1 MKKVLIGLLLIIP
14 MAIVAAV
21 VLVTNVVLI
30 TPDITVASVAIVDP
44 DFYQDVDNVS
54 LYFDRPGMQ
63 YQLAALVL
71 PKKATNKKVH
81 WSIENSVSYDPE
93 YEGDIATVDDNGNV
107 TINWTG
113 TFDVVAKT
121 DDGGK
126 TDRCRF
132 EIKSDVARSA
142 YIVYKDAKQLDGM
155 PGIDITTDEIIRLE
169 ACAHPIDVD
178 LEYVTWESSDKN
190 VLSVDANGVV
200 VPQGAGT
207 ATVTMK
213 LKSKDF
219 VSGSEKRV
227 APEIVRT
234 VQITVRGGVFPTAL
248 KYVHTDSV
256 SLSSIGA
263 EGSTL
268 VKSQNATLESGTI
281 VFSGKTGYAVL
292 EKGGKTMTL
301 RKVESETSIVFE
313 NADVIEN
320 NTVIVGKVPYKL
332 NAIFAASGEK
342 ASGARYYSSN
352 PDVATIDEKT
362 GLITAISS
370 GEVTFAA
377 EFGGERIS
385 IDLHVRKPVIYF
397 MLEKDAPQG
406 IADECVYGSMYF
418 EYSGEEMTGRLVPF
432 RQIKVVAPEDLT
444 GSENLNRF
452 KWSVVSDGDIATID
466 ENGVITFSE
475 FEKGVRKNV
484 KVIAEAKDS
493 PYAGD
498 SIRREYN
505 FTVMYGVNVKTADEL
520 TKAVNEEIDGKD
532 GKKYKYEV
540 FMRNDITIRS
550 IRYTEQDTSK
560 LNVSS
565 SDKGDETRTWFNA
578 PLTLTTSLYGNGY
591 TIDWK
596 HKDFDKATDKANIMG
611 SNIFMLKGQEDKNE
625 PRVLLRNVKVKS
637 SELPKENS
645 FASNDFVGIGVQTM
659 GNVHVQY
666 CVIENAMY
674 CMRIGGYD
682 NQEKAVEKGDFAET
696 LIEGTIMSNSSK
708 FTCFSWC
715 TFKNQRVVMKNCV
728 YGQAASPSVG
738 FSSGDDNEE
747 HTCNLD
753 IQGILR
759 IYNWK
764 QDIDLDLVG
773 RITSNEAIDN
783 LLKEVI
789 QKGLS
794 GKRYEHLFVKDSGVR
809 YMHCGMLFS
818 GLNHENRVTVTGAL
832 EENGFDHEEIQ
843 ISELVEEVNKVLA
856 STLKGKLN
864 PVTFYGYTDES
875 KTPVK
880 HNSNLVHSQ
889 GLYKL
894 LRGE

>member
-30 TPDITVASVAIVDP
+30 TPDITVASIAIVDP
-44 DFYQDVDNVS
+44 DFYQDVDSVS

-178 LEYVTWESSDKN
+178 LKYVTWESSDKN

-248 KYVHTDSV
+248 KYVYTDSV

-268 VKSQNATLESGTI
+268 VKSQNATLESGAI

-320 NTVIVGKVPYKL
+320 STVIVGKVPYKL

-342 ASGARYYSSN
+342 ASGARYNSLN

-370 GEVTFAA
+370 GEVTFTAKY
-377 EFGGERIS
+377 GEEIIS
-385 IDLHVRKPVIYF
+385 INLRVRKPVIYF

-406 IADECVYGSMYF
+406 IADECVYGNMYF

-444 GSENLNRF
+444 GSENLSRF
-452 KWSVVSDGDIATID
+452 KWKVVSDGDIATID

-484 KVIAEAKDS
+484 KVIAEAMDS

-520 TKAVNEEIDGKD
+520 TKAVNEEIDGK
-532 GKKYKYEV
+532 KYEV
-540 FMRNDITIRS
+540 FLRNDITIRS

-565 SDKGDETRTWFNA
+565 SEKGEETRTWFNA

-611 SNIFMLKGQEDKNE
+611 SNIFMLKGQEDKNA

-818 GLNHENRVTVTGAL
+818 GLTYENRITVTGAL

-889 GLYKL
+889 ELYKL

>member
-30 TPDITVASVAIVDP
+30 TPDITVASIAIVDP

-113 TFDVVAKT
+113 TFDIVAKT

-142 YIVYKDAKQLDGM
+142 YIVYKDVKLGET

-248 KYVHTDSV
+248 KYVHTDRV
-256 SLSSIGA
+256 SLSSIDA
-263 EGSTL
+263 VGSTL
-268 VKSQNATLESGTI
+268 VKSQNATLESDVI

-320 NTVIVGKVPYKL
+320 STVIVGKVPYKL

-342 ASGARYYSSN
+342 ASGARYCSLN

-370 GEVTFAA
+370 GEVTFTA
-377 EFGGERIS
+377 EFGEESIS

-406 IADECVYGSMYF
+406 IADECVYGNMYF

-444 GSENLNRF
+444 GSENLSRF
-452 KWSVVSDGDIATID
+452 KWSVVSDDNIATKID

-484 KVIAEAKDS
+484 KVTAEAKDS

-498 SIRREYN
+498 SIKREYN
-505 FTVMYGVNVKTADEL
+505 FTVMYGVNVETADEL
-520 TKAVNEEIDGKD
+520 TKVVNEGID
-532 GKKYKYEV
+532 GKKYEV
-540 FMRNDITIRS
+540 FLRNDITIRS
-550 IRYTEQDTSK
+550 IRYTEADTSGI
-560 LNVSS
+560 SGE
-565 SDKGDETRTWFNA
+565 KGEETRTWDDA
-578 PLTLTTSLYGNGY
+578 PLRLTTSLYGNGH

-596 HKDFDKATDKANIMG
+596 HRDYDDPTAKPNIMG
-611 SNIFMLKGQEDKNE
+611 SNILVMDGPQGKDA
-625 PRVLLRNVKVKS
+625 PRVLLRNVKIKS
-637 SELPKENS
+637 SELPKSNT
-645 FASNDFVGIGVQTM
+645 FASKDFVGTGVLTK

-666 CVIENAMY
+666 CVIENAMF
-674 CMRIGGYD
+674 CMKVGSYNNEEEAI
-682 NQEKAVEKGDFAET
+682 KKGDFAET

-715 TFKNQRVVMKNCV
+715 AYKNQRVVMKNCV

-764 QDIDLDLVG
+764 QDVDLDLVG
-773 RITSNEAIDN
+773 GITNNDAIDN
-783 LLKEVI
+783 ILKEVI
-789 QKGLS
+789 QKGLQ

-832 EENGFDHEEIQ
+832 EENGFDHAEIKLN
-843 ISELVEEVNKVLA
+843 ELVAEISPGAAIIVGN
-856 STLKGKLN
+856 LK
-864 PVTFYGYTDES
+864 PVTVYGYTDES

-889 GLYKL
+889 ELYKL

>member
-113 TFDVVAKT
+113 TFDIVAKT

-142 YIVYKDAKQLDGM
+142 YIVYKDVKLGET

-268 VKSQNATLESGTI
+268 VKSQNATLESGAI

-301 RKVESETSIVFE
+301 RKVESENSIVFE

-320 NTVIVGKVPYKL
+320 STVIVGKVPYKL

-342 ASGARYYSSN
+342 ASGARYDSKN

-370 GEVTFAA
+370 GEVTFTA
-377 EFGGERIS
+377 EFGEERIS
-385 IDLHVRKPVIYF
+385 IDLRVRKPVIYF

-406 IADECVYGSMYF
+406 IADECVYGNMYF
-418 EYSGEEMTGRLVPF
+418 EEMTGRLVPF

-444 GSENLNRF
+444 GSENLSRF

-466 ENGVITFSE
+466 ENGVITITLSE
-475 FEKGVRKNV
+475 SEKGVRKNV
-484 KVIAEAKDS
+484 KVTAEAKDS

-498 SIRREYN
+498 SIKREYN
-505 FTVMYGVNVKTADEL
+505 FTVMYGVNVETADEL
-520 TKAVNEEIDGKD
+520 TKAVNEEIDGK
-532 GKKYKYEV
+532 KYEV
-540 FMRNDITIRS
+540 FLRNDITIRS
-550 IRYTEQDTSK
+550 IRYTEADTRNISGE
-560 LNVSS
+560 
-565 SDKGDETRTWFNA
+565 KGEEIRTWCNA
-578 PLTLTTSLYGNGY
+578 PLKLTTSLYGNGH

-596 HKDFDKATDKANIMG
+596 HRDYVDPTAKPNIMG
-611 SNIFMLKGQEDKNE
+611 SNILVMDGPQDKDA
-625 PRVLLRNVKVKS
+625 PRVLLRNVKIKS
-637 SELPKENS
+637 SELPKNNT
-645 FASNDFVGIGVQTM
+645 FANKDFVGIGVETK
-659 GNVHVQY
+659 GNVYVQY

-674 CMRIGGYD
+674 CMRVGGYD
-682 NQEKAVEKGDFAET
+682 NEEEAIKKGDFAET

-738 FSSGDDNEE
+738 FSSGDNNEE

-764 QDIDLDLVG
+764 QDVDLDLVG
-773 RITSNEAIDN
+773 GITNNDAIDN
-783 LLKEVI
+783 ILKEVI
-789 QKGLS
+789 QKGLQ

-832 EENGFDHEEIQ
+832 EENGFDHAEIKLN
-843 ISELVEEVNKVLA
+843 ELVAEISPGAAIIVGN
-856 STLKGKLN
+856 LK

-889 GLYKL
+889 ELYKL

>member
-30 TPDITVASVAIVDP
+30 TPDITVASIAIVDP
-44 DFYQDVDNVS
+44 DFYQDVDSVS

-113 TFDVVAKT
+113 TFDVFAKT

-132 EIKSDVARSA
+132 EIKSDVAKKA
-142 YIVYKDAKQLDGM
+142 YIVYNGVKLIDEM
-155 PGIDITTDEIIRLE
+155 PNIDITTDEIIRLE

-178 LEYVTWESSDKN
+178 LEYVTWESNDKH

-234 VQITVRGGVFPTAL
+234 VQIKVRGGVFPTAL

-268 VKSQNATLESGTI
+268 VKSQNATLKSGAI
-281 VFSGKTGYAVL
+281 VFSGTGYAVL

-320 NTVIVGKVPYKL
+320 STVIVGKVPYKL

-352 PDVATIDEKT
+352 TDVATIDEKT

-370 GEVTFAA
+370 GEVTFTA
-377 EFGGERIS
+377 EFGEEESIS

-406 IADECVYGSMYF
+406 IADECVYGNMYF

-452 KWSVVSDGDIATID
+452 KWSVVSDGGIATID
-466 ENGVITFSE
+466 ENGMITFTLSE
-475 FEKGVRKNV
+475 DEKGVRKNV
-484 KVIAEAKDS
+484 KVVAEAKDS

-498 SIRREYN
+498 SIKREYN
-505 FTVMYGVNVKTADEL
+505 FTVMYGVNVETADEL
-520 TKAVNEEIDGKD
+520 MKAVNKEIDGK
-532 GKKYKYEV
+532 KYEV

-550 IRYTEQDTSK
+550 IRYTESDTSGI
-560 LNVSS
+560 SG
-565 SDKGDETRTWFNA
+565 DKGTEKHTWGDA
-578 PLTLTTSLYGNGY
+578 PLRLKTSLYGNGH

-596 HKDFDKATDKANIMG
+596 HRDYDDPTAKANIMG
-611 SNIFMLKGQEDKNE
+611 SNILVMDGPQGKDA
-625 PRVLLRNVKVKS
+625 PRVLLRNVKIKS
-637 SELPKENS
+637 SELPKDNT
-645 FASNDFVGIGVQTM
+645 FASKDFVGIGVETK

-666 CVIENAMY
+666 CIIENAMY
-674 CMRIGGYD
+674 CMRVGSYD
-682 NQEKAVEKGDFAET
+682 NEKEAVKKGDFAET

-715 TFKNQRVVMKNCV
+715 TYKNQRVVMKNCV

-738 FSSGDDNEE
+738 FSSGDNEEE

-764 QDIDLDLVG
+764 QGDDLDLVG
-773 RITSNEAIDN
+773 GITNNPGVDDI
-783 LLKEVI
+783 LKKII
-789 QKGLS
+789 QKGLQ
-794 GKRYEHLFVKDSGVR
+794 GKRFEHLFVKDSGVR

-818 GLNHENRVTVTGAL
+818 GFAHKNRVTVTGAL
-832 EENGFDHEEIQ
+832 EENGFDHEEIKLE
-843 ISELVEEVNKVLA
+843 ELFEGAAILA
-856 STLKGKLN
+856 RYMN

>member
-30 TPDITVASVAIVDP
+30 TPDITVASIAIVDP
-44 DFYQDVDNVS
+44 DFYQDVDSVS

-248 KYVHTDSV
+248 KYVYTDSV

-268 VKSQNATLESGTI
+268 VKSQNATLESGAI

-301 RKVESETSIVFE
+301 RKIESETSIVFE

-320 NTVIVGKVPYKL
+320 STVIVGKVPYKL

-352 PDVATIDEKT
+352 TDVATIDEKT

-370 GEVTFAA
+370 GEVTFTAK
-377 EFGGERIS
+377 FGGESIS

-406 IADECVYGSMYF
+406 IADECVYGNMYF

-444 GSENLNRF
+444 GSENLSRF
-452 KWSVVSDGDIATID
+452 KWSVVSDGNIATKID

-484 KVIAEAKDS
+484 KVTAEAKDS

-498 SIRREYN
+498 SIKREYN
-505 FTVMYGVNVKTADEL
+505 FTVMYGVNVETADEL
-520 TKAVNEEIDGKD
+520 TKAVNEEIDGK
-532 GKKYKYEV
+532 KYEV
-540 FMRNDITIRS
+540 FLRNDITIRS
-550 IRYTEQDTSK
+550 IRYTEADTRNISGE
-560 LNVSS
+560 
-565 SDKGDETRTWFNA
+565 KGEEKQTWCDA
-578 PLTLTTSLYGNGY
+578 PLRLTTSLYGNGH

-596 HKDFDKATDKANIMG
+596 HRDYDDPTAKPNIMG
-611 SNIFMLKGQEDKNE
+611 SNILVMDGPQDKDK
-625 PRVLLRNVKVKS
+625 PRVLLRNVKIKS
-637 SELPKENS
+637 SELPKNNT
-645 FASNDFVGIGVQTM
+645 FASKDFVGIGVETK

-666 CVIENAMY
+666 CIIENAMY
-674 CMRIGGYD
+674 CMRVGSYD
-682 NQEKAVEKGDFAET
+682 NEEEAVKKGDFAET

-715 TFKNQRVVMKNCV
+715 TYKNQRVVMKNCV

-738 FSSGDDNEE
+738 FSSGDNDKE

-764 QDIDLDLVG
+764 QGDDLDLVG
-773 RITSNEAIDN
+773 GITNNPTVDDI
-783 LLKEVI
+783 LKKII
-789 QKGLS
+789 QNGLK
-794 GKRYEHLFVKDSGVR
+794 GKRFEHLFVKDAGVR

-818 GLNHENRVTVTGAL
+818 GFAHKNRITVSGAL
-832 EENGFDHEEIQ
+832 EENGFDHEEIKLE
-843 ISELVEEVNKVLA
+843 ELFEGAAILA
-856 STLKGKLN
+856 SYMN

>member
-93 YEGDIATVDDNGNV
+93 YKGDIATVDDNGNV

-178 LEYVTWESSDKN
+178 LEYVTWESNDKH

-234 VQITVRGGVFPTAL
+234 VQITVRGGVFQTAL

-263 EGSTL
+263 VGSTL
-268 VKSQNATLESGTI
+268 VKSQNATLESGAI

-320 NTVIVGKVPYKL
+320 STVIVGKVPYKL

-352 PDVATIDEKT
+352 TDVATIDEKT

-370 GEVTFAA
+370 GEVTFTA
-377 EFGGERIS
+377 EFGEERIS
-385 IDLHVRKPVIYF
+385 IDLRVRKPVIYF

-406 IADECVYGSMYF
+406 IADECVYGNMYF
-418 EYSGEEMTGRLVPF
+418 EEMTGRLVPF

-444 GSENLNRF
+444 GSENLSRF

-466 ENGVITFSE
+466 ENGMITFSE

-484 KVIAEAKDS
+484 KVVAEAKDS

-498 SIRREYN
+498 SIKREYN
-505 FTVMYGVNVKTADEL
+505 FTVMYGVNVETADEL
-520 TKAVNEEIDGKD
+520 TKAVNEEIDGK
-532 GKKYKYEV
+532 KYEV
-540 FMRNDITIRS
+540 FLRNDITIRS
-550 IRYTEQDTSK
+550 IRYTEADTRNISGE
-560 LNVSS
+560 
-565 SDKGDETRTWFNA
+565 KGEEIRKWCNA
-578 PLTLTTSLYGNGY
+578 PLKLTTSLYGNGH

-596 HKDFDKATDKANIMG
+596 HRDYDDDPTAKPNIMG
-611 SNIFMLKGQEDKNE
+611 SNILVMDGPQEKDA
-625 PRVLLRNVKVKS
+625 PRVLLRNVKIKS
-637 SELPKENS
+637 SELPKNNT
-645 FASNDFVGIGVQTM
+645 FANKDFVGIGVETK

-674 CMRIGGYD
+674 CMRVGGYD
-682 NQEKAVEKGDFAET
+682 NEEEAIKKGDFAET

-728 YGQAASPSVG
+728 YGQAASPSIG

-764 QDIDLDLVG
+764 QDVDLDLVG
-773 RITSNEAIDN
+773 GITNDDTIDN

-794 GKRYEHLFVKDSGVR
+794 GKRFEHLFVKDSGVR

-818 GLNHENRVTVTGAL
+818 GLAHENRVTVTGAL

-843 ISELVEEVNKVLA
+843 ISELVEETNKVLA
-856 STLKGKLN
+856 SLLKGQLN

-889 GLYKL
+889 ELYKL

>member
-30 TPDITVASVAIVDP
+30 TPDITVASIAIVDP

-93 YEGDIATVDDNGNV
+93 YKGDIATVDDNGNV

-132 EIKSDVARSA
+132 EIKSDVASSA
-142 YIVYKDAKQLDGM
+142 YIVYKDVKLGET

-234 VQITVRGGVFPTAL
+234 VQITVRDGVFPTAL

-268 VKSQNATLESGTI
+268 VKSQNATLESGAI

-320 NTVIVGKVPYKL
+320 STVIVGKVPYKL

-352 PDVATIDEKT
+352 TDVATIDEKT

-370 GEVTFAA
+370 GEVTFTA
-377 EFGGERIS
+377 EFGEERIS
-385 IDLHVRKPVIYF
+385 IDLRVRKPVIYF

-406 IADECVYGSMYF
+406 IADECVYGNMYF
-418 EYSGEEMTGRLVPF
+418 EYLDEEMTGRLVPL

-444 GSENLNRF
+444 GNENLSRF
-452 KWSVVSDGDIATID
+452 KWSVVSDDNIVTKID
-466 ENGVITFSE
+466 ENGMITFSE

-484 KVIAEAKDS
+484 KVTAEAKDS

-498 SIRREYN
+498 SIKREYN
-505 FTVMYGVNVKTADEL
+505 FTVMCGVNVETADEL
-520 TKAVNEEIDGKD
+520 TKAVNEGIH
-532 GKKYKYEV
+532 EV
-540 FMRNDITIRS
+540 FLRNDITIRS
-550 IRYTEQDTSK
+550 IRYTEADTRNISG
-560 LNVSS
+560 
-565 SDKGDETRTWFNA
+565 DKGEETRTWCNA
-578 PLTLTTSLYGNGY
+578 PLKLKTSLYGNGY

-596 HKDFDKATDKANIMG
+596 HRDYDDPTAKPNIMG
-611 SNIFMLKGQEDKNE
+611 SNILVMDGPQEKDK
-625 PRVLLRNVKVKS
+625 PRVLLRNVKIKS
-637 SELPKENS
+637 SELPKNNT
-645 FASNDFVGIGVQTM
+645 FANKDFVGIGVETK

-738 FSSGDDNEE
+738 FSSGDNNEE

-764 QDIDLDLVG
+764 QDVDLDLVG
-773 RITSNEAIDN
+773 GITNDDTSDN

-794 GKRYEHLFVKDSGVR
+794 GKRFEHLFVKDSGVR

-818 GLNHENRVTVTGAL
+818 GLAHKNRVTVTGAL

-843 ISELVEEVNKVLA
+843 ISELVEETNKFLA
-856 STLKGKLN
+856 SLLKGQLN

-889 GLYKL
+889 ELYKL

>member
-113 TFDVVAKT
+113 TFDIVAKT

-142 YIVYKDAKQLDGM
+142 YIVYKDVKLGET

-248 KYVHTDSV
+248 KYVYTDSV

-268 VKSQNATLESGTI
+268 VKSQNATLKSDAI
-281 VFSGKTGYAVL
+281 VFSGTGYAVL

-301 RKVESETSIVFE
+301 RKVESENSIVFE

-320 NTVIVGKVPYKL
+320 STVIVGKVPYKL

-342 ASGARYYSSN
+342 ASGARYKSLN
-352 PDVATIDEKT
+352 TDVATIDEKT

-370 GEVTFAA
+370 GGVTFTA
-377 EFGGERIS
+377 EFGEERIS
-385 IDLHVRKPVIYF
+385 IDLRVRKPVIYF

-406 IADECVYGSMYF
+406 IADECVYGNMYF

-432 RQIKVVAPEDLT
+432 RQIQVVAPEDLT
-444 GSENLNRF
+444 GSENLSRF

-466 ENGVITFSE
+466 ENGMITFSE

-484 KVIAEAKDS
+484 KVTAEAKDS

-498 SIRREYN
+498 SIKREYN

-520 TKAVNEEIDGKD
+520 TKAVNEEIDGK
-532 GKKYKYEV
+532 KYEV
-540 FMRNDITIRS
+540 FLRNDITIRS
-550 IRYTEQDTSK
+550 IRYTEADTRNISG
-560 LNVSS
+560 
-565 SDKGDETRTWFNA
+565 DKGEEIRTWSDA
-578 PLTLTTSLYGNGY
+578 PLRLTTSLYGNGH

-596 HKDFDKATDKANIMG
+596 HRDYDDPTEKPNIMG
-611 SNIFMLKGQEDKNE
+611 SNILMMDGPQEKDA
-625 PRVLLRNVKVKS
+625 PRVLLRNVKIKS
-637 SELPKENS
+637 SELPKSNT
-645 FASNDFVGIGVQTM
+645 FASKDFVGIGILTK

-666 CVIENAMY
+666 CIIENAMY
-674 CMRIGGYD
+674 CMYVRGYD
-682 NQEKAVEKGDFAET
+682 NEEEAVKKGDFDET

-715 TFKNQRVVMKNCV
+715 TYKNQRVVMKNCV

-738 FSSGDDNEE
+738 FSSGDDNED

-764 QDIDLDLVG
+764 QDVDLDLVG
-773 RITSNEAIDN
+773 GITNNEAIDN

-832 EENGFDHEEIQ
+832 EENGFDHEEIKLE
-843 ISELVEEVNKVLA
+843 ELVEGVSFLA
-856 STLKGKLN
+856 GYLN

-889 GLYKL
+889 ELYKL

>member
-113 TFDVVAKT
+113 TFDIVAKT

-142 YIVYKDAKQLDGM
+142 YIVYKDVKLGET

-234 VQITVRGGVFPTAL
+234 VQITVRGGVFSTAL
-248 KYVHTDSV
+248 KYVHTDSI

-268 VKSQNATLESGTI
+268 VKSQNATLESGAI
-281 VFSGKTGYAVL
+281 VFSGKTGYAIL

-301 RKVESETSIVFE
+301 RKVESENSIVFE

-320 NTVIVGKVPYKL
+320 STVIVGKVPYKL

-352 PDVATIDEKT
+352 TDVATIDEKT

-370 GEVTFAA
+370 GEVTFTA
-377 EFGGERIS
+377 EFGEERIS
-385 IDLHVRKPVIYF
+385 IDLRVRKPVIYF

-406 IADECVYGSMYF
+406 IADECIYGNMYF
-418 EYSGEEMTGRLVPF
+418 EEMTGRLVPF

-452 KWSVVSDGDIATID
+452 KWSVVSDGGIATID
-466 ENGVITFSE
+466 ENGMITFSE

-484 KVIAEAKDS
+484 KVTAEAKDS

-498 SIRREYN
+498 SIKREYN
-505 FTVMYGVNVKTADEL
+505 FTVMYGVNVETADEL
-520 TKAVNEEIDGKD
+520 TKAVNEEIDGK
-532 GKKYKYEV
+532 KYEV
-540 FMRNDITIRS
+540 FLRNDITIRS
-550 IRYTEQDTSK
+550 IRYTEADTSRF
-560 LNVSS
+560 SGE
-565 SDKGDETRTWFNA
+565 KGEETRTWSDA
-578 PLTLTTSLYGNGY
+578 PLRLTTSLYGNGH

-596 HKDFDKATDKANIMG
+596 HRDYDDPTAKPNIMG
-611 SNIFMLKGQEDKNE
+611 SNILMMDGPQEKDA
-625 PRVLLRNVKVKS
+625 PRVLLRNVKIKS
-637 SELPKENS
+637 SELPKSNT
-645 FASNDFVGIGVQTM
+645 FASKDFVGIGILTK

-666 CVIENAMY
+666 CIIENAMY
-674 CMRIGGYD
+674 CMYVRGYD
-682 NQEKAVEKGDFAET
+682 NEEEAVKKGDFDET

-715 TFKNQRVVMKNCV
+715 TYKNQRVVMKNCV

-764 QDIDLDLVG
+764 QDVDLDLVG
-773 RITSNEAIDN
+773 GITNNDAIDN
-783 LLKEVI
+783 ILKEVI
-789 QKGLS
+789 QKGLQ

-832 EENGFDHEEIQ
+832 EENGFDHVEIKLN
-843 ISELVEEVNKVLA
+843 ELVAEISPGAAIIVGN
-856 STLKGKLN
+856 LK

-889 GLYKL
+889 ELYKL

>member
-30 TPDITVASVAIVDP
+30 TPDITVASIAIVDP
-44 DFYQDVDNVS
+44 DFYQDVDSVS

-370 GEVTFAA
+370 GEVTFTA

-611 SNIFMLKGQEDKNE
+611 SNIFMLKGQEDKNA

>member
-30 TPDITVASVAIVDP
+30 TPDITVASIAIVDP
-44 DFYQDVDNVS
+44 DFYQDVDSVS

-169 ACAHPIDVD
+169 ACAHPIDVN

-268 VKSQNATLESGTI
+268 VKSQNATLESGAI

-301 RKVESETSIVFE
+301 RKVESENSIVFE

-320 NTVIVGKVPYKL
+320 STVIVGKVPYKL

-352 PDVATIDEKT
+352 TDVATIDEKT

-370 GEVTFAA
+370 GEVTFTA
-377 EFGGERIS
+377 EFGEERIS
-385 IDLHVRKPVIYF
+385 IDLRVRKPVIYF

-418 EYSGEEMTGRLVPF
+418 EYLGEEMTGRLVPF

-520 TKAVNEEIDGKD
+520 TKAVNEEIDGK
-532 GKKYKYEV
+532 KYEV
-540 FMRNDITIRS
+540 FLRNDITIRS

-611 SNIFMLKGQEDKNE
+611 SNIFMLKGQEDKNA

-708 FTCFSWC
+708 YTCFSWC

-789 QKGLS
+789 KRGLS

>member
-113 TFDVVAKT
+113 TFDIVAKT

-142 YIVYKDAKQLDGM
+142 YIVYKDVKLGET

-248 KYVHTDSV
+248 KYVHTDSI

-268 VKSQNATLESGTI
+268 VKSQNATLESGAI

-301 RKVESETSIVFE
+301 RKVESENSIVFE

-320 NTVIVGKVPYKL
+320 STVIVGKVPYKL

-342 ASGARYYSSN
+342 ASGARYCSLN

-370 GEVTFAA
+370 GEVTFTA
-377 EFGGERIS
+377 EFGEESIS

-406 IADECVYGSMYF
+406 IADECVYGNMYF

-444 GSENLNRF
+444 GSENLSRF
-452 KWSVVSDGDIATID
+452 KWSVVSDDNIATKID

-484 KVIAEAKDS
+484 KVTAEAKDS

-498 SIRREYN
+498 SIKREYN
-505 FTVMYGVNVKTADEL
+505 FTVMYGVNVETADEL
-520 TKAVNEEIDGKD
+520 TKVVNEGID
-532 GKKYKYEV
+532 GKKYEV
-540 FMRNDITIRS
+540 FLRNDITIRS
-550 IRYTEQDTSK
+550 IRYTEADTSGI
-560 LNVSS
+560 SGE
-565 SDKGDETRTWFNA
+565 KGEETRTWDDA
-578 PLTLTTSLYGNGY
+578 PLRLTTSLYGNGH

-596 HKDFDKATDKANIMG
+596 HRDYDDPTAKPNIMG
-611 SNIFMLKGQEDKNE
+611 SNILVMDGPQGKDA
-625 PRVLLRNVKVKS
+625 PRVLLRNVKIKS
-637 SELPKENS
+637 SELPKSNT
-645 FASNDFVGIGVQTM
+645 FASKDFVGTGVLTK

-666 CVIENAMY
+666 CVIENAMF
-674 CMRIGGYD
+674 CMKVGSYNNEEEAI
-682 NQEKAVEKGDFAET
+682 KKGDFAET

-715 TFKNQRVVMKNCV
+715 AYKNQRVVMKNCV

-764 QDIDLDLVG
+764 QDVDLDLVG
-773 RITSNEAIDN
+773 GITNNDAIDN
-783 LLKEVI
+783 ILKEVI
-789 QKGLS
+789 QKGLQ

-832 EENGFDHEEIQ
+832 EENGFDHAEIKLN
-843 ISELVEEVNKVLA
+843 ELVAEISPGAAIIVGN
-856 STLKGKLN
+856 LK

-889 GLYKL
+889 ELYKL

>member
-30 TPDITVASVAIVDP
+30 TPDITVASIAIVDP
-44 DFYQDVDNVS
+44 DFYQDVDSVS

-142 YIVYKDAKQLDGM
+142 YIVYKDVKLGET

-178 LEYVTWESSDKN
+178 LEYVTWESNDKN

-200 VPQGAGT
+200 VPKGAGT

-263 EGSTL
+263 VGSTL
-268 VKSQNATLESGTI
+268 VKSQNATLESGAI

-301 RKVESETSIVFE
+301 RKVESENSIVFE

-320 NTVIVGKVPYKL
+320 STVIVGKVPYKL

-342 ASGARYYSSN
+342 ASDARYYSSN
-352 PDVATIDEKT
+352 TDVATIDEKT

-370 GEVTFAA
+370 GEVTFTA
-377 EFGGERIS
+377 EFGEERIS

-418 EYSGEEMTGRLVPF
+418 EYLGEEMTGRLVPL

-444 GSENLNRF
+444 GSENLSRF
-452 KWSVVSDGDIATID
+452 KWSVVSDGGIATKID

-484 KVIAEAKDS
+484 KVTAEAKDS

-498 SIRREYN
+498 SIKREYN

-520 TKAVNEEIDGKD
+520 TKAVNEEIDGK
-532 GKKYKYEV
+532 KYEV
-540 FMRNDITIRS
+540 FLRNDITIRS
-550 IRYTEQDTSK
+550 IRYTESDT
-560 LNVSS
+560 
-565 SDKGDETRTWFNA
+565 KGISGEKGEEIRTWCNA
-578 PLTLTTSLYGNGY
+578 PLRLSTSLYGNGH

-596 HKDFDKATDKANIMG
+596 HRDYDEPTAKPNIMG
-611 SNIFMLKGQEDKNE
+611 SNILVMDGPEGKDA
-625 PRVLLRNVKVKS
+625 PRVLLRNVKIKS
-637 SELPKENS
+637 SELPKNNT
-645 FASNDFVGIGVQTM
+645 FANKDFVGIGVETK

-674 CMRIGGYD
+674 CMRVGSYD
-682 NQEKAVEKGDFAET
+682 NEEEAVKKGDFAET

-715 TFKNQRVVMKNCV
+715 IFKNQRVVMKNCV

-764 QDIDLDLVG
+764 QDVDLDLVG
-773 RITSNEAIDN
+773 GITNNDAIDN
-783 LLKEVI
+783 ILKEVI
-789 QKGLS
+789 QKGLQ

-832 EENGFDHEEIQ
+832 EENGFDHAEIKLN
-843 ISELVEEVNKVLA
+843 ELVAEISPGAAIIVGN
-856 STLKGKLN
+856 LK

-889 GLYKL
+889 ELYKL
-894 LRGE
+894 LRGA

>member
-93 YEGDIATVDDNGNV
+93 YKGDIATVDDNGNV

-132 EIKSDVARSA
+132 EIKSDVAKSA
-142 YIVYKDAKQLDGM
+142 YIVYKDVKLGET
-155 PGIDITTDEIIRLE
+155 PNIDITTDEIIRLE

-178 LEYVTWESSDKN
+178 LEYVTWESNDKH

-200 VPQGAGT
+200 VPQDAGT

-234 VQITVRGGVFPTAL
+234 VKITVRGGVFPTAL

-268 VKSQNATLESGTI
+268 VKSQNATLESGAI

-320 NTVIVGKVPYKL
+320 STVIVGKVPYKL

-352 PDVATIDEKT
+352 TDVATIDEKT

-370 GEVTFAA
+370 GEVTFTA
-377 EFGGERIS
+377 EFGEERIS

-406 IADECVYGSMYF
+406 IADECVYGNMYF
-418 EYSGEEMTGRLVPF
+418 EYSDKEMTGRLVPL

-444 GSENLNRF
+444 GSENRSRF
-452 KWSVVSDGDIATID
+452 KWSVESDGGIATID
-466 ENGVITFSE
+466 KNGVITITFSE
-475 FEKGVRKNV
+475 SEKGVRKNV
-484 KVIAEAKDS
+484 KVTAEAKDS

-498 SIRREYN
+498 SIKREYN
-505 FTVMYGVNVKTADEL
+505 FTVMYGVNVETADEL
-520 TKAVNEEIDGKD
+520 TKAVNEKIDGE
-532 GKKYKYEV
+532 KYEV
-540 FMRNDITIRS
+540 FLRNDITICS
-550 IRYTEQDTSK
+550 IRYTEADTRNISGE
-560 LNVSS
+560 
-565 SDKGDETRTWFNA
+565 KGEEIRTWCNA
-578 PLTLTTSLYGNGY
+578 PLKLTTSLYGNGH

-596 HKDFDKATDKANIMG
+596 HRDYDDPTAKPNIMG
-611 SNIFMLKGQEDKNE
+611 SNILVMDGPQDKDA
-625 PRVLLRNVKVKS
+625 PRVLLRNVKIKS
-637 SELPKENS
+637 SELPKNNT
-645 FASNDFVGIGVQTM
+645 FANKDFVGIGVETK

-674 CMRIGGYD
+674 CMRVGGYD
-682 NQEKAVEKGDFAET
+682 NEEEAIKKGDFAET

-738 FSSGDDNEE
+738 FSSGDNNEE

-764 QDIDLDLVG
+764 QDVDLDLVG
-773 RITSNEAIDN
+773 GITNNEAIDN

-809 YMHCGMLFS
+809 YMHCGMMFS
-818 GLNHENRVTVTGAL
+818 GLYYKNRITVTGAI

-843 ISELVEEVNKVLA
+843 ISELVEETNKVLA

-889 GLYKL
+889 ELYKL

>member
-30 TPDITVASVAIVDP
+30 TPDITVASIAIVDP
-44 DFYQDVDNVS
+44 DFYQDVDSVS

-142 YIVYKDAKQLDGM
+142 YIVYKDVKQLDGM

-178 LEYVTWESSDKN
+178 LEYVTWESSDKH

-268 VKSQNATLESGTI
+268 VKSQNATLESGAI

-320 NTVIVGKVPYKL
+320 STVIVGKVPYKL

-342 ASGARYYSSN
+342 ASGARYKSSN
-352 PDVATIDEKT
+352 TDVATIDEKT

-370 GEVTFAA
+370 GEVTFTA
-377 EFGGERIS
+377 EFGEEESIS

-406 IADECVYGSMYF
+406 IADECVYGNMYF
-418 EYSGEEMTGRLVPF
+418 EYSGKEMTGRLVPF

-444 GSENLNRF
+444 GSENRNRF
-452 KWSVVSDGDIATID
+452 KWKVVSDGDIATID

-484 KVIAEAKDS
+484 KVIAEAMDS

-498 SIRREYN
+498 SIKREYN
-505 FTVMYGVNVKTADEL
+505 FTVMYGVNVETADEL
-520 TKAVNEEIDGKD
+520 TKAVNEEIDGK
-532 GKKYKYEV
+532 KYEV

-550 IRYTEQDTSK
+550 IRYTESDT
-560 LNVSS
+560 
-565 SDKGDETRTWFNA
+565 KGISGEKGEEIRTWCNA
-578 PLTLTTSLYGNGY
+578 PLRLTTSLYGNGH

-596 HKDFDKATDKANIMG
+596 HRDYDDPTAKPNIMG
-611 SNIFMLKGQEDKNE
+611 SNILVMDGPQGKDA
-625 PRVLLRNVKVKS
+625 PRVLLRNVKIKS
-637 SELPKENS
+637 SELPKNNT
-645 FASNDFVGIGVQTM
+645 FANKDFVGIGVETK

-674 CMRIGGYD
+674 CMRVGSYD
-682 NQEKAVEKGDFAET
+682 NEEEAVKKGDFAET

-715 TFKNQRVVMKNCV
+715 IFKNQRVVMKNCV

-747 HTCNLD
+747 HICNLD

-764 QDIDLDLVG
+764 QDVDLDLVG
-773 RITSNEAIDN
+773 GITNNDAIDKI
-783 LLKEVI
+783 LKEVI
-789 QKGLS
+789 QKGLQ

-818 GLNHENRVTVTGAL
+818 GLSQENRVTVTGAL
-832 EENGFDHEEIQ
+832 EENGFDHAEIKLN
-843 ISELVEEVNKVLA
+843 ELVAEISPGAAIIVGNMH
-856 STLKGKLN
+856 

-889 GLYKL
+889 ELYKL

>member
-30 TPDITVASVAIVDP
+30 TPDITVASIAIVDP
-44 DFYQDVDNVS
+44 DFYQDVDSVS

-93 YEGDIATVDDNGNV
+93 YDGDIATVDDNGNV

-142 YIVYKDAKQLDGM
+142 YIVYNGVKLGKT
-155 PGIDITTDEIIRLE
+155 PNIDITTDEIIRLE

-178 LEYVTWESSDKN
+178 LEYVTWESSNKN

-234 VQITVRGGVFPTAL
+234 VQIKVRGGVFPTAL

-268 VKSQNATLESGTI
+268 VKSQNATLKSGAI
-281 VFSGKTGYAVL
+281 VFSGTGYAVL

-320 NTVIVGKVPYKL
+320 STVIVGKVPYKL

-352 PDVATIDEKT
+352 TDVATIDEKT

-370 GEVTFAA
+370 GEVTFTA
-377 EFGGERIS
+377 EFGEEESIS

-406 IADECVYGSMYF
+406 IADECVYGNMYF
-418 EYSGEEMTGRLVPF
+418 EYSREEMTGRLVPF

-444 GSENLNRF
+444 GSENRSRF
-452 KWSVVSDGDIATID
+452 KWSVVSDDNIVTKID

-484 KVIAEAKDS
+484 KVTAEAKDS

-498 SIRREYN
+498 SIKREYN
-505 FTVMYGVNVKTADEL
+505 FTVMYGVNVETADEL
-520 TKAVNEEIDGKD
+520 TKAVNDEIDGK
-532 GKKYKYEV
+532 KYEV
-540 FMRNDITIRS
+540 FLRNDITIRS
-550 IRYTEQDTSK
+550 KRFTEQDTSK

-565 SDKGDETRTWFNA
+565 TEKGDETRTWFNA

-611 SNIFMLKGQEDKNE
+611 SNIFMLKGQEDKNA

-637 SELPKENS
+637 SELPKESS

-666 CVIENAMY
+666 CIIENAMY

-682 NQEKAVEKGDFAET
+682 NQKKAVEKGDFAET

-738 FSSGDDNEE
+738 FSSGDNEEE

-764 QDIDLDLVG
+764 QDVDLDLVG
-773 RITSNEAIDN
+773 GITNNPAIDN

-789 QKGLS
+789 QRGLR

-809 YMHCGMLFS
+809 YMHCGMMFS
-818 GLNHENRVTVTGAL
+818 GLTHENRVTVTGAL

-843 ISELVEEVNKVLA
+843 ISELVEETNKVLA
-856 STLKGKLN
+856 SQLKGKLN

>member
-113 TFDVVAKT
+113 TFDIVAKT

-142 YIVYKDAKQLDGM
+142 YIVYKDVKLGET

-268 VKSQNATLESGTI
+268 VKSQNATLESGAI
-281 VFSGKTGYAVL
+281 VFGGKTGYAVL

-320 NTVIVGKVPYKL
+320 STVIVGKVPYKL

-342 ASGARYYSSN
+342 ASGARYCSLN

-370 GEVTFAA
+370 GEVTFTAK
-377 EFGGERIS
+377 FGEETEETIS

-406 IADECVYGSMYF
+406 IADECVYGNMYF

-444 GSENLNRF
+444 GSENLSRF

-484 KVIAEAKDS
+484 KVTAEAKDS

-498 SIRREYN
+498 SIKREYN
-505 FTVMYGVNVKTADEL
+505 FTVMNGVNVKTADEL
-520 TKAVNEEIDGKD
+520 TKAVNEKIDGN
-532 GKKYKYEV
+532 KYEV
-540 FMRNDITIRS
+540 FLRNDITIRS
-550 IRYTEQDTSK
+550 IRYTEADTSRF
-560 LNVSS
+560 SGE
-565 SDKGDETRTWFNA
+565 KGEETRTWSDA
-578 PLTLTTSLYGNGY
+578 PLRLTTSLYGNGH

-596 HKDFDKATDKANIMG
+596 HRDYDDPTAKPNIMG
-611 SNIFMLKGQEDKNE
+611 SNILVMDGPQGKDA
-625 PRVLLRNVKVKS
+625 PRVLLRNVKIKS
-637 SELPKENS
+637 SELPKDNT
-645 FASNDFVGIGVQTM
+645 FASKDFVGIGVETK

-666 CVIENAMY
+666 CIIENAMY
-674 CMRIGGYD
+674 CMRVGSYD
-682 NQEKAVEKGDFAET
+682 NEEEAVKKGDFAET

-715 TFKNQRVVMKNCV
+715 TYKNQRVVMKNCV

-738 FSSGDDNEE
+738 FSSGDNNEE

-764 QDIDLDLVG
+764 LDVDLNLVG
-773 RITSNEAIDN
+773 GITNNDLIDN
-783 LLKEVI
+783 TLKEVI
-789 QKGLS
+789 KKGLD
-794 GKRYEHLFVKDSGVR
+794 GKRFEHLFVKDSGAR

-818 GLNHENRVTVTGAL
+818 GLAHKNRITVTGAL
-832 EENGFDHEEIQ
+832 EENGFDHEEIKLE
-843 ISELVEEVNKVLA
+843 ELVEGVAFLA
-856 STLKGKLN
+856 NYLN

-889 GLYKL
+889 ELYKL

>member
-1 MKKVLIGLLLIIP
+1 
-14 MAIVAAV
+14 
-21 VLVTNVVLI
+21 
-30 TPDITVASVAIVDP
+30 
-44 DFYQDVDNVS
+44 
-54 LYFDRPGMQ
+54 
-63 YQLAALVL
+63 
-71 PKKATNKKVH
+71 
-81 WSIENSVSYDPE
+81 
-93 YEGDIATVDDNGNV
+93 
-107 TINWTG
+107 
-113 TFDVVAKT
+113 
-121 DDGGK
+121 
-126 TDRCRF
+126 
-132 EIKSDVARSA
+132 
-142 YIVYKDAKQLDGM
+142 
-155 PGIDITTDEIIRLE
+155 
-169 ACAHPIDVD
+169 
-178 LEYVTWESSDKN
+178 
-190 VLSVDANGVV
+190 
-200 VPQGAGT
+200 
-207 ATVTMK
+207 MK

-268 VKSQNATLESGTI
+268 VKSQNATLESDAI
-281 VFSGKTGYAVL
+281 EFSGKTGYAVL

-301 RKVESETSIVFE
+301 RKVESENSIVFE

-320 NTVIVGKVPYKL
+320 STVIVGKVPYKL

-352 PDVATIDEKT
+352 TDVATIDEKT

-370 GEVTFAA
+370 GEVTFTA
-377 EFGGERIS
+377 EFGEERIS
-385 IDLHVRKPVIYF
+385 IDLRVRKPVIYF

-406 IADECVYGSMYF
+406 IADECVYGNMYF

-444 GSENLNRF
+444 GSENLSRF
-452 KWSVVSDGDIATID
+452 KWSVVSDDNIVTKID
-466 ENGVITFSE
+466 ENGMITFSE

-484 KVIAEAKDS
+484 KVTAEAKDS

-498 SIRREYN
+498 SIKREYN
-505 FTVMYGVNVKTADEL
+505 FTVMYGVNVETADEL
-520 TKAVNEEIDGKD
+520 TKAVNEEIDGN
-532 GKKYKYEV
+532 KYEV
-540 FMRNDITIRS
+540 FLRNDITIRS
-550 IRYTEQDTSK
+550 IRYTEADTRNISGE
-560 LNVSS
+560 
-565 SDKGDETRTWFNA
+565 KGEEIRTWCNA
-578 PLTLTTSLYGNGY
+578 PLKLTTSLYGNGH

-596 HKDFDKATDKANIMG
+596 HRDYDDPTAKPNIMG
-611 SNIFMLKGQEDKNE
+611 SNILVMDGPQDKDA
-625 PRVLLRNVKVKS
+625 PRVLLRNVKIKS
-637 SELPKENS
+637 SELPKNNT
-645 FASNDFVGIGVQTM
+645 FANKDFVGIGVETK

-674 CMRIGGYD
+674 CMRVGGYD
-682 NQEKAVEKGDFAET
+682 NEEEAIKKGDFAET

-738 FSSGDDNEE
+738 FSSGDNNEE

-764 QDIDLDLVG
+764 QDVDLDLVG
-773 RITSNEAIDN
+773 GITNNEAIDN

-809 YMHCGMLFS
+809 YMHCGMMFS
-818 GLNHENRVTVTGAL
+818 GLYYKNRITVTGAI

-843 ISELVEEVNKVLA
+843 ISELVEETNKVLA

-889 GLYKL
+889 ELYKL

>member
-30 TPDITVASVAIVDP
+30 TPDITVASIAIVDP
-44 DFYQDVDNVS
+44 DFYQDVDSVS

-142 YIVYKDAKQLDGM
+142 YIVYKDVKQLDGM
-155 PGIDITTDEIIRLE
+155 SGIDITTDEIIRLE

-248 KYVHTDSV
+248 KYVHTGSV

-263 EGSTL
+263 VGCTL
-268 VKSQNATLESGTI
+268 VKSQNATLESDAI

-320 NTVIVGKVPYKL
+320 STVIVGKVPYKL

-352 PDVATIDEKT
+352 TDVATIDEKT

-370 GEVTFAA
+370 GEVTFTA
-377 EFGGERIS
+377 EFGEERIS

-418 EYSGEEMTGRLVPF
+418 EYLGEEMTGRLVPF

-444 GSENLNRF
+444 GSENLSRF

-484 KVIAEAKDS
+484 KVIAEAMDS

-498 SIRREYN
+498 SIKREYN
-505 FTVMYGVNVKTADEL
+505 FTVMYGVNVETADEL
-520 TKAVNEEIDGKD
+520 TKAVNEEIDGK
-532 GKKYKYEV
+532 KYEV
-540 FMRNDITIRS
+540 FLRNDITIRS
-550 IRYTEQDTSK
+550 IRYTEADT
-560 LNVSS
+560 
-565 SDKGDETRTWFNA
+565 KGMSGEKGEEIRTWCNA
-578 PLTLTTSLYGNGY
+578 PLRLLTSLYGNGH

-596 HKDFDKATDKANIMG
+596 HRDYDDPTAKPNIMG
-611 SNIFMLKGQEDKNE
+611 SNILVMDGPQGKDA
-625 PRVLLRNVKVKS
+625 PRVLLRNVKIKS
-637 SELPKENS
+637 SELPKNNT
-645 FASNDFVGIGVQTM
+645 FASKDFVGIGVETK

-674 CMRIGGYD
+674 CMRVGSYD
-682 NQEKAVEKGDFAET
+682 NEEEAVKKGDFAET

-715 TFKNQRVVMKNCV
+715 IFKNQRVVMKNCV

-764 QDIDLDLVG
+764 QDVDLDLVG
-773 RITSNEAIDN
+773 GITNNDAIDKI
-783 LLKEVI
+783 LKDVI
-789 QKGLS
+789 QKGLQ

-818 GLNHENRVTVTGAL
+818 GLSQENRVTVTGAL
-832 EENGFDHEEIQ
+832 EENGFDHAEIKLN
-843 ISELVEEVNKVLA
+843 ELVAEISPGAAIIVGNMH
-856 STLKGKLN
+856 

-889 GLYKL
+889 ELYKL

>member
-30 TPDITVASVAIVDP
+30 TPDITVASIAIVDP
-44 DFYQDVDNVS
+44 DFYQDVDSVS

-178 LEYVTWESSDKN
+178 LEYVTWESSDKH

-219 VSGSEKRV
+219 VSGSEKRI

-263 EGSTL
+263 VGCTL
-268 VKSQNATLESGTI
+268 VKSQNATLESGAI

-301 RKVESETSIVFE
+301 RKVESENSIVFE

-320 NTVIVGKVPYKL
+320 STVIVGKVPYKL

-352 PDVATIDEKT
+352 TDVATIDEKT

-370 GEVTFAA
+370 GEVTFTA
-377 EFGGERIS
+377 EFGEESKERIS

-406 IADECVYGSMYF
+406 IADECVYGNMYF

-484 KVIAEAKDS
+484 KVIAEAMDS

-498 SIRREYN
+498 SIKREYN

-520 TKAVNEEIDGKD
+520 TKAVNEEIDGK
-532 GKKYKYEV
+532 KYEV
-540 FMRNDITIRS
+540 FLRNDITIRS

-565 SDKGDETRTWFNA
+565 SEKGDETRTWFNA
-578 PLTLTTSLYGNGY
+578 PLTLTTSLYGNGH

-611 SNIFMLKGQEDKNE
+611 SNIFMLKGQEDKNA

-637 SELPKENS
+637 SELPKESS

-666 CVIENAMY
+666 CVIENSMY

-764 QDIDLDLVG
+764 QDVDLDLIG

-818 GLNHENRVTVTGAL
+818 GLTYENRVTVTGAL

-843 ISELVEEVNKVLA
+843 ISELVEEVNKFLA
-856 STLKGKLN
+856 SQLKGKLN

-889 GLYKL
+889 ELYKL

>member
-113 TFDVVAKT
+113 TFDIVAKT

-142 YIVYKDAKQLDGM
+142 YIVYKDVKLGET

-268 VKSQNATLESGTI
+268 VKSQNATLESGAI

-292 EKGGKTMTL
+292 EKGGKTMML
-301 RKVESETSIVFE
+301 RKVESENSIVFE

-320 NTVIVGKVPYKL
+320 STVIVGKVPYKL

-342 ASGARYYSSN
+342 ASGARYKSLN
-352 PDVATIDEKT
+352 TDVATIDEKT

-370 GEVTFAA
+370 GEVTFTAK
-377 EFGGERIS
+377 FGEEIIS

-406 IADECVYGSMYF
+406 IADECVYGNMYF

-452 KWSVVSDGDIATID
+452 KWSVVSDGGIATID
-466 ENGVITFSE
+466 ENGVITITISE
-475 FEKGVRKNV
+475 SEKGVRKNV
-484 KVIAEAKDS
+484 KVIAEAMDS

-498 SIRREYN
+498 SIKREYN
-505 FTVMYGVNVKTADEL
+505 FTVMYGVNVETADEL
-520 TKAVNEEIDGKD
+520 TKAVNEEIDGK
-532 GKKYKYEV
+532 KYEV
-540 FMRNDITIRS
+540 FLRNDITIRS
-550 IRYTEQDTSK
+550 IRYTEADTSGI
-560 LNVSS
+560 SGE
-565 SDKGDETRTWFNA
+565 KGEETRTWCNA
-578 PLTLTTSLYGNGY
+578 PLRLSTSLYGNGH

-596 HKDFDKATDKANIMG
+596 HRDYDDPTAKPNIMG
-611 SNIFMLKGQEDKNE
+611 SNILVMDGPQGKDA
-625 PRVLLRNVKVKS
+625 PRVLLRNVKIKS
-637 SELPKENS
+637 SELPKSNT
-645 FASNDFVGIGVQTM
+645 FASKDFVGIGVETK

-674 CMRIGGYD
+674 CMRVGSYD
-682 NQEKAVEKGDFAET
+682 NEEEAINKGDFAET

-715 TFKNQRVVMKNCV
+715 TYKNQRVVMKNCV

-764 QDIDLDLVG
+764 QDVDLDLVG
-773 RITSNEAIDN
+773 GITNNDAIDN
-783 LLKEVI
+783 ILKDVI

-818 GLNHENRVTVTGAL
+818 GLSQENRVTVTGAL
-832 EENGFDHEEIQ
+832 EENGFDHVEIKLN
-843 ISELVEEVNKVLA
+843 ELVAEISPGAAIIVGN
-856 STLKGKLN
+856 LK

-889 GLYKL
+889 ELYKL

>member
-30 TPDITVASVAIVDP
+30 TPDITVASIAIVDP

-178 LEYVTWESSDKN
+178 LEYITWESSDKN

-234 VQITVRGGVFPTAL
+234 VKITVSGGVFPTSL

-263 EGSTL
+263 VGSTL
-268 VKSQNATLESGTI
+268 VKSQNATLESDAI

-301 RKVESETSIVFE
+301 RKVESENSIVFE

-320 NTVIVGKVPYKL
+320 STVIVGKVPYKL

-342 ASGARYYSSN
+342 ASGARYKSLN
-352 PDVATIDEKT
+352 TDVATIDEKT

-370 GEVTFAA
+370 GEVTFTA
-377 EFGGERIS
+377 EFGEERIS
-385 IDLHVRKPVIYF
+385 IDLHVRNPVIYF

-418 EYSGEEMTGRLVPF
+418 SGEEMTGRLVPL

-444 GSENLNRF
+444 GSENLSRF
-452 KWSVVSDGDIATID
+452 KWSVVSDGDVATID
-466 ENGVITFSE
+466 ENGVISFSN
-475 FEKGVRKNV
+475 FDTGVRKNV
-484 KVIAEAKDS
+484 KVTAEAKDS

-498 SIRREYN
+498 SIKREYN
-505 FTVMYGVNVKTADEL
+505 FTVMYGVNVETADEL
-520 TKAVNEEIDGKD
+520 MKAVNEEIDGK
-532 GKKYKYEV
+532 KYEV
-540 FMRNDITIRS
+540 FLRNDITIRS

-565 SDKGDETRTWFNA
+565 SDKGEETRTWFNA
-578 PLTLTTSLYGNGY
+578 PLRLSTSLYGNGH

-596 HKDFDKATDKANIMG
+596 HRDYDDPTAKPNIMG
-611 SNIFMLKGQEDKNE
+611 SNILVMDGPQGKDA
-625 PRVLLRNVKVKS
+625 PRVLLRNVKIKS
-637 SELPKENS
+637 SELPKSNT
-645 FASNDFVGIGVQTM
+645 FASKDFVGIGVETK

-674 CMRIGGYD
+674 CMRVGSYD
-682 NQEKAVEKGDFAET
+682 NEEEAINKGDFAET

-715 TFKNQRVVMKNCV
+715 TYKNQRVVMKNCV

-738 FSSGDDNEE
+738 FSSGDDNED

-764 QDIDLDLVG
+764 QDVDLDLVG
-773 RITSNEAIDN
+773 GITNNDAIDN
-783 LLKEVI
+783 ILKEVI
-789 QKGLS
+789 QKGLQ

-832 EENGFDHEEIQ
+832 EENGFDHAEIKLN
-843 ISELVEEVNKVLA
+843 ELVAEISPGAAIIVGN
-856 STLKGKLN
+856 LK

-889 GLYKL
+889 ELYKL

>member
-30 TPDITVASVAIVDP
+30 TPDITVASIAIVDP
-44 DFYQDVDNVS
+44 DFYQDVDSVS

-113 TFDVVAKT
+113 TFDVAAKT

-142 YIVYKDAKQLDGM
+142 YIVYKDVKLGKT
-155 PGIDITTDEIIRLE
+155 PSIDITTDEIIRLE

-263 EGSTL
+263 VGSTL
-268 VKSQNATLESGTI
+268 VKSQNATLESGAI

-320 NTVIVGKVPYKL
+320 STVIVGKVPYKL

-352 PDVATIDEKT
+352 TDVATIDEKT

-370 GEVTFAA
+370 GEVTFTA
-377 EFGGERIS
+377 EFGKEKIS

-406 IADECVYGSMYF
+406 IADECVYGNMYF

-484 KVIAEAKDS
+484 KVIAEAMDS

-520 TKAVNEEIDGKD
+520 TKAVNEEIDGK
-532 GKKYKYEV
+532 KYEV
-540 FMRNDITIRS
+540 FLRNDITIRS

-565 SDKGDETRTWFNA
+565 SEKGEETRTWFNA

-611 SNIFMLKGQEDKNE
+611 SNIFMLKGQEDKNA

-659 GNVHVQY
+659 GNVNVQY

-818 GLNHENRVTVTGAL
+818 GLTYENRITVTGAL

-889 GLYKL
+889 ELYKL

>member
-113 TFDVVAKT
+113 TFDIVAKT

-142 YIVYKDAKQLDGM
+142 YIVYKDVKLGET

-248 KYVHTDSV
+248 KYVHTDV
-256 SLSSIGA
+256 SLSEIGA

-268 VKSQNATLESGTI
+268 VKSQNAALESGAI

-342 ASGARYYSSN
+342 ASGARYDSKN

-370 GEVTFAA
+370 GEVTFTA
-377 EFGGERIS
+377 EFGEESIS

-406 IADECVYGSMYF
+406 IADECVYGNMYF
-418 EYSGEEMTGRLVPF
+418 EYSGEEMTGRLVPV

-444 GSENLNRF
+444 GSENLSRF

-466 ENGVITFSE
+466 ENGMITFSE

-484 KVIAEAKDS
+484 KVTAEAKDS

-498 SIRREYN
+498 SIKREYN
-505 FTVMYGVNVKTADEL
+505 FTVMYGVNVETADEL
-520 TKAVNEEIDGKD
+520 TKAVNEEIDGK
-532 GKKYKYEV
+532 KYEV
-540 FMRNDITIRS
+540 FLRNDITIRS
-550 IRYTEQDTSK
+550 IRYTEADTSGI
-560 LNVSS
+560 SGE
-565 SDKGDETRTWFNA
+565 KGEETRTWCNA
-578 PLTLTTSLYGNGY
+578 PLRLSTSLYGNGH

-596 HKDFDKATDKANIMG
+596 HRDYDDPTAKPNIMG
-611 SNIFMLKGQEDKNE
+611 SNILVMDGPQGKDA
-625 PRVLLRNVKVKS
+625 PRVLLRNVKIKS
-637 SELPKENS
+637 SELPKSNT
-645 FASNDFVGIGVQTM
+645 FASKDFVGIGVETK

-674 CMRIGGYD
+674 CMRVGSYD
-682 NQEKAVEKGDFAET
+682 NEEEAINKGDFAET

-715 TFKNQRVVMKNCV
+715 TYKNQRVVMKNCV

-764 QDIDLDLVG
+764 QDVDLDLVG
-773 RITSNEAIDN
+773 GITNNDAIDN
-783 LLKEVI
+783 ILKEVI
-789 QKGLS
+789 QKGLQ

-832 EENGFDHEEIQ
+832 EENGFDHVEIKLN
-843 ISELVEEVNKVLA
+843 ELVAEISPGA
-856 STLKGKLN
+856 SIIVGNLK

-889 GLYKL
+889 ELYKL

>member
-113 TFDVVAKT
+113 TFDIVAKT

-142 YIVYKDAKQLDGM
+142 YIVYKDVKLGET

-248 KYVHTDSV
+248 KYVHTDSI

-268 VKSQNATLESGTI
+268 VKSQNATLESDVIEFG
-281 VFSGKTGYAVL
+281 GKTGYAVL

-301 RKVESETSIVFE
+301 RKVESENSIVFE

-320 NTVIVGKVPYKL
+320 STVIVGKVPYKL

-342 ASGARYYSSN
+342 ASGARYKSLN
-352 PDVATIDEKT
+352 TDVATIDEKT

-370 GEVTFAA
+370 GEVTFTA
-377 EFGGERIS
+377 EFGEESIS

-406 IADECVYGSMYF
+406 IADECIYGNMYF

-444 GSENLNRF
+444 GSENLSRF

-466 ENGVITFSE
+466 ENGVITITLSE
-475 FEKGVRKNV
+475 SEKGVRKNV
-484 KVIAEAKDS
+484 KVTAEAKDS

-498 SIRREYN
+498 SIKREYN
-505 FTVMYGVNVKTADEL
+505 FTVMYGVNVETADEL
-520 TKAVNEEIDGKD
+520 TKAVNEEIDGK
-532 GKKYKYEV
+532 KYEV
-540 FMRNDITIRS
+540 FLRNDITIRS
-550 IRYTEQDTSK
+550 IRYTEADTSGI
-560 LNVSS
+560 SGE
-565 SDKGDETRTWFNA
+565 KGEETRTWCNA
-578 PLTLTTSLYGNGY
+578 PLRLSTSLYGNGH

-596 HKDFDKATDKANIMG
+596 HRDYDDPTAKPNIMG
-611 SNIFMLKGQEDKNE
+611 SNILVMDGPQGKDA
-625 PRVLLRNVKVKS
+625 PRVLLRNVKIKS
-637 SELPKENS
+637 SELPKSNT
-645 FASNDFVGIGVQTM
+645 FASKDFVGIGVETK

-674 CMRIGGYD
+674 CMRVGSYD
-682 NQEKAVEKGDFAET
+682 NEEEAIKKGDFAET

-715 TFKNQRVVMKNCV
+715 TYKNQRVVMKNCV

-764 QDIDLDLVG
+764 QDVDLDLVG
-773 RITSNEAIDN
+773 GITNNDAIDN
-783 LLKEVI
+783 ILKEVI
-789 QKGLS
+789 QKGLQ

-832 EENGFDHEEIQ
+832 EENGFDHVEIKLN
-843 ISELVEEVNKVLA
+843 ELVAEISPGAAIIVGN
-856 STLKGKLN
+856 LK

-889 GLYKL
+889 ELYKL

>member
-30 TPDITVASVAIVDP
+30 TPDITVASIAIVDP
-44 DFYQDVDNVS
+44 DFYQDVDSVS

-268 VKSQNATLESGTI
+268 VKSQNATLESGAI

-320 NTVIVGKVPYKL
+320 STVIVGKVPYKL

-352 PDVATIDEKT
+352 TDVATIDEKT

-370 GEVTFAA
+370 GEVTFTA
-377 EFGGERIS
+377 EFGEERIS

-406 IADECVYGSMYF
+406 IADECVYGNMYF

-466 ENGVITFSE
+466 ENGVITFSN

-498 SIRREYN
+498 SIKREYN
-505 FTVMYGVNVKTADEL
+505 FTVMYGVNVETADEL
-520 TKAVNEEIDGKD
+520 TKAVNEEIDGK
-532 GKKYKYEV
+532 KYEV

-550 IRYTEQDTSK
+550 IRYTESDT
-560 LNVSS
+560 
-565 SDKGDETRTWFNA
+565 KGISGEKGEEIRTWCNA
-578 PLTLTTSLYGNGY
+578 PLRLSTSLYGNGH

-596 HKDFDKATDKANIMG
+596 HRDYDDPTAKPNIMG
-611 SNIFMLKGQEDKNE
+611 SNILVMDGPEGKDA
-625 PRVLLRNVKVKS
+625 PRVLLRNVKIKS
-637 SELPKENS
+637 SELPKNNT
-645 FASNDFVGIGVQTM
+645 FASKDFVGIGVETK

-674 CMRIGGYD
+674 CMRVGSYD
-682 NQEKAVEKGDFAET
+682 NEEEAVKKGDFAET

-715 TFKNQRVVMKNCV
+715 IFKNQRVVMKNCV

-764 QDIDLDLVG
+764 QDVDLDLVG
-773 RITSNEAIDN
+773 GITNNDAIDKI
-783 LLKEVI
+783 LKDVI
-789 QKGLS
+789 QKGLQ

-818 GLNHENRVTVTGAL
+818 GLSQENRVTVTGAL
-832 EENGFDHEEIQ
+832 EENGFDHAEIKLN
-843 ISELVEEVNKVLA
+843 ELVAEISPGAAIIVGNM
-856 STLKGKLN
+856 N

-889 GLYKL
+889 ELYKL

>member
-30 TPDITVASVAIVDP
+30 TPDITVASIAIVDP
-44 DFYQDVDNVS
+44 DFYQDVDSVS

-142 YIVYKDAKQLDGM
+142 YIVYKDVKLGKT

-190 VLSVDANGVV
+190 VLFVDANGVV

-268 VKSQNATLESGTI
+268 VKSQNATLESGAI

-342 ASGARYYSSN
+342 ASGARYKSSN

-370 GEVTFAA
+370 GEVTFTA
-377 EFGGERIS
+377 EFGEERIS

-444 GSENLNRF
+444 GSEKLSRF

-466 ENGVITFSE
+466 ENGVITITFSE
-475 FEKGVRKNV
+475 SEKGVRKNV
-484 KVIAEAKDS
+484 KVTAEAKDS

-498 SIRREYN
+498 SIKREYN
-505 FTVMYGVNVKTADEL
+505 FTVMYGVNVETADEL
-520 TKAVNEEIDGKD
+520 TKAVNEEIDGK
-532 GKKYKYEV
+532 KYEV

-550 IRYTEQDTSK
+550 IRYTESDT
-560 LNVSS
+560 
-565 SDKGDETRTWFNA
+565 KGMSGEKGEEIRTWCNA
-578 PLTLTTSLYGNGY
+578 PLRLSTSLYGNGH

-596 HKDFDKATDKANIMG
+596 HRDYDDPTAKPNIMG
-611 SNIFMLKGQEDKNE
+611 SNILVMDGPQGKDK
-625 PRVLLRNVKVKS
+625 PRVLLRNVKIKS
-637 SELPKENS
+637 SELPKNNT
-645 FASNDFVGIGVQTM
+645 FASKDFVGIGVETK

-674 CMRIGGYD
+674 CMRVGSYD
-682 NQEKAVEKGDFAET
+682 NEEEAIKKGDFAET

-715 TFKNQRVVMKNCV
+715 IFKNQRVVMKNCV

-764 QDIDLDLVG
+764 QDVDLDLVG
-773 RITSNEAIDN
+773 GITNNDAIDKI
-783 LLKEVI
+783 LKDVI
-789 QKGLS
+789 QKGLQ

-818 GLNHENRVTVTGAL
+818 GLSQENRVTVTGAL
-832 EENGFDHEEIQ
+832 EENGFDHAEIKLN
-843 ISELVEEVNKVLA
+843 ELVAEISPGAAIIVGNM
-856 STLKGKLN
+856 N

-889 GLYKL
+889 ELYKL

>member
-30 TPDITVASVAIVDP
+30 TPDITVASIAIVDP

-113 TFDVVAKT
+113 TFDIVAKT

-142 YIVYKDAKQLDGM
+142 YIVYKDVKLGET

-248 KYVHTDSV
+248 KYVHTDRV

-268 VKSQNATLESGTI
+268 VKSQNATLESGAI

-301 RKVESETSIVFE
+301 RKVESENSIVFE

-320 NTVIVGKVPYKL
+320 STVIVGKVPYKL

-342 ASGARYYSSN
+342 ASGARYCSLN

-370 GEVTFAA
+370 GEVMFTA
-377 EFGGERIS
+377 EFGEERIS
-385 IDLHVRKPVIYF
+385 IDLRVRKPVIYF

-406 IADECVYGSMYF
+406 IADECVYGNMYF
-418 EYSGEEMTGRLVPF
+418 EYSGEEMTGRLVPV

-444 GSENLNRF
+444 GSENLSRF
-452 KWSVVSDGDIATID
+452 KWSVVSDDNIVTKID
-466 ENGVITFSE
+466 ENGMITFSE

-484 KVIAEAKDS
+484 KVTAEAKDS

-498 SIRREYN
+498 SIKREYN
-505 FTVMYGVNVKTADEL
+505 FTVMYGVNVETADEL
-520 TKAVNEEIDGKD
+520 TKAVNEEIDGK
-532 GKKYKYEV
+532 KYEV
-540 FMRNDITIRS
+540 FLRNDITIRS
-550 IRYTEQDTSK
+550 IRYTEADTSGI
-560 LNVSS
+560 SGE
-565 SDKGDETRTWFNA
+565 KGEETRTWCNA
-578 PLTLTTSLYGNGY
+578 PLRLSTSLYGNGH

-596 HKDFDKATDKANIMG
+596 HRDYDDPTAKPNIMG
-611 SNIFMLKGQEDKNE
+611 SNILVMDGPQGKDA
-625 PRVLLRNVKVKS
+625 PRVLLRNVKIKS
-637 SELPKENS
+637 SELPKSNT
-645 FASNDFVGIGVQTM
+645 FASKDFVGIGVETK

-674 CMRIGGYD
+674 CMRVGSYD
-682 NQEKAVEKGDFAET
+682 NEEEAINKGDFAET

-715 TFKNQRVVMKNCV
+715 TYKNQRVVMKNCV

-764 QDIDLDLVG
+764 QDVDLDLVG
-773 RITSNEAIDN
+773 GITNNDAIDN
-783 LLKEVI
+783 ILKEVI
-789 QKGLS
+789 QKGLQ

-832 EENGFDHEEIQ
+832 EENGFDHVEIKLN
-843 ISELVEEVNKVLA
+843 ELVAEISPGAAIIVGN
-856 STLKGKLN
+856 LK

-889 GLYKL
+889 ELYKL

>member
-30 TPDITVASVAIVDP
+30 TPDITVASIAIVDP

-113 TFDVVAKT
+113 TFDIVAKT

-142 YIVYKDAKQLDGM
+142 YIVYKDVKLGET

-248 KYVHTDSV
+248 KYVHTDV
-256 SLSSIGA
+256 SLSEIGA

-268 VKSQNATLESGTI
+268 VKSQNAALESGAI

-320 NTVIVGKVPYKL
+320 STVIVGKVPYKL

-342 ASGARYYSSN
+342 ASGARYCSLN
-352 PDVATIDEKT
+352 TDVATIDEKT

-370 GEVTFAA
+370 GEVTFTA

-406 IADECVYGSMYF
+406 IADECVYGNMYF

-444 GSENLNRF
+444 GSENLSRF
-452 KWSVVSDGDIATID
+452 KWSVVSDDNIVTKID
-466 ENGVITFSE
+466 ENGVITFLE

-484 KVIAEAKDS
+484 KVTAEAKDS

-498 SIRREYN
+498 SIKREYN
-505 FTVMYGVNVKTADEL
+505 FTVMYGVNVETADEL
-520 TKAVNEEIDGKD
+520 TKAVNEEIDGK
-532 GKKYKYEV
+532 KYEV
-540 FMRNDITIRS
+540 FLRNDITIRS
-550 IRYTEQDTSK
+550 IRYTEADTRNISGE
-560 LNVSS
+560 
-565 SDKGDETRTWFNA
+565 KGEETRTWCNA
-578 PLTLTTSLYGNGY
+578 PLKLTTSLYGNGH

-596 HKDFDKATDKANIMG
+596 HRDYDDPTAKPNIMG
-611 SNIFMLKGQEDKNE
+611 SNILVMDGPQGKDA
-625 PRVLLRNVKVKS
+625 PRVLLRNVKIKS
-637 SELPKENS
+637 SELPKNNT
-645 FASNDFVGIGVQTM
+645 FANKDFVGIGVETK

-674 CMRIGGYD
+674 CMRVGSYD
-682 NQEKAVEKGDFAET
+682 NEEEAINKGDFAET

-715 TFKNQRVVMKNCV
+715 TYKNQRVVMKNCV

-747 HTCNLD
+747 HTCNID

-764 QDIDLDLVG
+764 QDVDLDLVG
-773 RITSNEAIDN
+773 GITNNDAIDN
-783 LLKEVI
+783 ILKEVI
-789 QKGLS
+789 QKGLQ

-832 EENGFDHEEIQ
+832 EENGFDHVEIKLN
-843 ISELVEEVNKVLA
+843 ELVAEISPGAAIIVGN
-856 STLKGKLN
+856 LK

-889 GLYKL
+889 ELYKL

>member
-30 TPDITVASVAIVDP
+30 TPDITVASIAIVDP
-44 DFYQDVDNVS
+44 DFYQDVDSVS

-113 TFDVVAKT
+113 TFDVFAKT

-132 EIKSDVARSA
+132 EIKSDVAKSA
-142 YIVYKDAKQLDGM
+142 YIVYKDVKLGKT
-155 PGIDITTDEIIRLE
+155 PNIDITTDEIIRLE

-178 LEYVTWESSDKN
+178 LEYVTWESSDKK

-248 KYVHTDSV
+248 KYVHTDRV

-320 NTVIVGKVPYKL
+320 STVIVGKVPYKL
-332 NAIFAASGEK
+332 NVIFAASGEK
-342 ASGARYYSSN
+342 ASGARYKSSN
-352 PDVATIDEKT
+352 TDVATIDEKT

-370 GEVTFAA
+370 GEVRFTA
-377 EFGGERIS
+377 EFGGETIS

-406 IADECVYGSMYF
+406 IADECVYGSFYF
-418 EYSGEEMTGRLVPF
+418 KYSSDGKIDGLTNT
-432 RQIKVVAPEDLT
+432 RQLKVVAPNELT

-452 KWSVVSDGDIATID
+452 KWSVVSEGDIATID

-498 SIRREYN
+498 SIKREYN
-505 FTVMYGVNVKTADEL
+505 FTVMYGVNVETADEL
-520 TKAVNEEIDGKD
+520 TKAVNEEIDGK
-532 GKKYKYEV
+532 KYEV
-540 FMRNDITIRS
+540 FLRNDITIRS
-550 IRYTEQDTSK
+550 ERYTEQDTSK

-565 SDKGDETRTWFNA
+565 TEKGEETRKWFEA

-611 SNIFMLKGQEDKNE
+611 SNIFMLKGQEDKNA

-637 SELPKENS
+637 SELPKESS

-666 CVIENAMY
+666 CIIENAMY

-715 TFKNQRVVMKNCV
+715 TFKN
-728 YGQAASPSVG
+728 
-738 FSSGDDNEE
+738 
-747 HTCNLD
+747 
-753 IQGILR
+753 
-759 IYNWK
+759 
-764 QDIDLDLVG
+764 
-773 RITSNEAIDN
+773 
-783 LLKEVI
+783 
-789 QKGLS
+789 
-794 GKRYEHLFVKDSGVR
+794 
-809 YMHCGMLFS
+809 
-818 GLNHENRVTVTGAL
+818 
-832 EENGFDHEEIQ
+832 
-843 ISELVEEVNKVLA
+843 
-856 STLKGKLN
+856 
-864 PVTFYGYTDES
+864 
-875 KTPVK
+875 
-880 HNSNLVHSQ
+880 
-889 GLYKL
+889 
-894 LRGE
+894 

>member
-30 TPDITVASVAIVDP
+30 TPDITVASIAIVDP

-63 YQLAALVL
+63 YQLAALVF

-113 TFDVVAKT
+113 TFDIVAKT

-142 YIVYKDAKQLDGM
+142 YIVYKDVKLGET

-248 KYVHTDSV
+248 KYVHTDSI

-268 VKSQNATLESGTI
+268 VKSQNATLESGAI

-301 RKVESETSIVFE
+301 RKVESENSIVFE

-320 NTVIVGKVPYKL
+320 STVIVGKVPYKL

-342 ASGARYYSSN
+342 ASGARYKSLN
-352 PDVATIDEKT
+352 TDVATIDEKT

-370 GEVTFAA
+370 GEVTFTA
-377 EFGGERIS
+377 EFGEERIS
-385 IDLHVRKPVIYF
+385 IDLRVRKPVIYF

-406 IADECVYGSMYF
+406 IADECIYGNMYF
-418 EYSGEEMTGRLVPF
+418 EYLGEEMTGRLVPV

-444 GSENLNRF
+444 GSENRSRF
-452 KWSVVSDGDIATID
+452 KWSVVSDDNIVTKID

-498 SIRREYN
+498 SIKREYN

-520 TKAVNEEIDGKD
+520 TKAVNEEIDGK
-532 GKKYKYEV
+532 KYEV
-540 FMRNDITIRS
+540 FLRNDITIRS
-550 IRYTEQDTSK
+550 IRYTEADTSGI
-560 LNVSS
+560 SGE
-565 SDKGDETRTWFNA
+565 KGEEIRTWCNA
-578 PLTLTTSLYGNGY
+578 PLRLTTSLYGNGH

-596 HKDFDKATDKANIMG
+596 HRDYDDPTAKPNIMG
-611 SNIFMLKGQEDKNE
+611 SNILVMDGLQGKDK
-625 PRVLLRNVKVKS
+625 PRVLLRNVKIKS
-637 SELPKENS
+637 SELPKSNT
-645 FASNDFVGIGVQTM
+645 FASKDFVGIGVETK

-674 CMRIGGYD
+674 CMRVGSYD
-682 NQEKAVEKGDFAET
+682 NEEEAINKGDFAET

-715 TFKNQRVVMKNCV
+715 TYKNQRVVMKNCV

-738 FSSGDDNEE
+738 FSSGDDNED

-764 QDIDLDLVG
+764 QDVDLDLVG
-773 RITSNEAIDN
+773 GITNNDAIDN
-783 LLKEVI
+783 ILKEVI
-789 QKGLS
+789 QKGLQ

-832 EENGFDHEEIQ
+832 EENGFDHVEIKLN
-843 ISELVEEVNKVLA
+843 ELVAEISPGAAIIVGN
-856 STLKGKLN
+856 LK

-889 GLYKL
+889 ELYKL

>member
-30 TPDITVASVAIVDP
+30 TPDITVASIAIVDP

-113 TFDVVAKT
+113 TFDIVAKT

-142 YIVYKDAKQLDGM
+142 YIVYKDVKLGET

-268 VKSQNATLESGTI
+268 VKSQNATLESGAI
-281 VFSGKTGYAVL
+281 VFSGTGYAVL

-301 RKVESETSIVFE
+301 RKVESENSIVFE

-320 NTVIVGKVPYKL
+320 STVIVGKVPYKL

-342 ASGARYYSSN
+342 ASGARYCSLN

-370 GEVTFAA
+370 GEVTFTA
-377 EFGGERIS
+377 EFGEERIS
-385 IDLHVRKPVIYF
+385 IDLRVRKPVIYF

-406 IADECVYGSMYF
+406 IADECVYGNMYF

-444 GSENLNRF
+444 GSENLSRF
-452 KWSVVSDGDIATID
+452 KWKVVSDDNIATID
-466 ENGVITFSE
+466 ENGMITFSE

-484 KVIAEAKDS
+484 KVTAEAKDS

-498 SIRREYN
+498 SIKREYN
-505 FTVMYGVNVKTADEL
+505 FTVMYGVNVETADEL
-520 TKAVNEEIDGKD
+520 TKAVNEEIDGK
-532 GKKYKYEV
+532 KYEV
-540 FMRNDITIRS
+540 FLRNDITIRS
-550 IRYTEQDTSK
+550 IRYTEADTSGI
-560 LNVSS
+560 SGE
-565 SDKGDETRTWFNA
+565 KGEETRTWCNA
-578 PLTLTTSLYGNGY
+578 PLRLSTSLYGNGH

-596 HKDFDKATDKANIMG
+596 HRDYDDPTAKPNIMG
-611 SNIFMLKGQEDKNE
+611 SNILVMDGPQGKDA
-625 PRVLLRNVKVKS
+625 PRVLLRNVKIKS
-637 SELPKENS
+637 SELPKSNT
-645 FASNDFVGIGVQTM
+645 FASKDFVGIGVETK

-674 CMRIGGYD
+674 CMRVGSYD
-682 NQEKAVEKGDFAET
+682 NEEEAINKGDFAET

-715 TFKNQRVVMKNCV
+715 TYKNQRVVMKNCV

-764 QDIDLDLVG
+764 QDVDLDLVG
-773 RITSNEAIDN
+773 GITNNDAIDN
-783 LLKEVI
+783 ILKEVI
-789 QKGLS
+789 QKGLQ

-832 EENGFDHEEIQ
+832 EENGFDHVEIKLN
-843 ISELVEEVNKVLA
+843 ELVAEISPGAAIIVGN
-856 STLKGKLN
+856 LK

-889 GLYKL
+889 ELYKL

>member
-93 YEGDIATVDDNGNV
+93 YKGDIATVDDNGNV

-132 EIKSDVARSA
+132 EIKSDVASSA
-142 YIVYKDAKQLDGM
+142 YIVYKDVKLGET
-155 PGIDITTDEIIRLE
+155 PNIEITTDEIIRLE

-178 LEYVTWESSDKN
+178 LEYVTWESNDKH

-227 APEIVRT
+227 AREIVRT
-234 VQITVRGGVFPTAL
+234 VQITVRDGVFPTAL

-268 VKSQNATLESGTI
+268 VKSQNATLESGAI

-320 NTVIVGKVPYKL
+320 STVIVGKVPYKL

-352 PDVATIDEKT
+352 TDVATIDEKT

-370 GEVTFAA
+370 GEVTFTA
-377 EFGGERIS
+377 EFGEERIS
-385 IDLHVRKPVIYF
+385 IDLRVRKPVIYF

-406 IADECVYGSMYF
+406 IADECVYGNMYF
-418 EYSGEEMTGRLVPF
+418 EYLDEEMTGRLVPL

-444 GSENLNRF
+444 GNENLSRF
-452 KWSVVSDGDIATID
+452 KWSVVSDDNIVTKID
-466 ENGVITFSE
+466 ENGMITFSE

-498 SIRREYN
+498 SIKREYN
-505 FTVMYGVNVKTADEL
+505 FTVMCGVNVETADEL
-520 TKAVNEEIDGKD
+520 TKAVNEGIH
-532 GKKYKYEV
+532 EV
-540 FMRNDITIRS
+540 FLRNDITIRS
-550 IRYTEQDTSK
+550 IRYTEADTRNISG
-560 LNVSS
+560 
-565 SDKGDETRTWFNA
+565 DKGEETRTWCNA
-578 PLTLTTSLYGNGY
+578 PLKLKTSLYGNGY

-596 HKDFDKATDKANIMG
+596 HRDYDDPTAKPNIMG
-611 SNIFMLKGQEDKNE
+611 SNILVMDGPQDKDK
-625 PRVLLRNVKVKS
+625 PRVLLRNVKIKS
-637 SELPKENS
+637 SELPKNNT
-645 FASNDFVGIGVQTM
+645 FANKDFVGIGVETK

-738 FSSGDDNEE
+738 FSSGDNNEE

-764 QDIDLDLVG
+764 QDVDLDLVG
-773 RITSNEAIDN
+773 GITNDDTIDN

-794 GKRYEHLFVKDSGVR
+794 GKRFEHLFVKDSGVR

-818 GLNHENRVTVTGAL
+818 GLAHKNRVTVTGAL

-843 ISELVEEVNKVLA
+843 ISELVEETNKFLA
-856 STLKGKLN
+856 SLLKGQLN

-889 GLYKL
+889 ELYKL

>member
-30 TPDITVASVAIVDP
+30 TPDITVASIAIVDP

-93 YEGDIATVDDNGNV
+93 YDEGDIATVDDNGNV

-142 YIVYKDAKQLDGM
+142 YIVYKDVKLGET
-155 PGIDITTDEIIRLE
+155 PNIDITTDEIIRLE

-268 VKSQNATLESGTI
+268 VKSQNATLESGAI

-320 NTVIVGKVPYKL
+320 STVIVGKVPYKL

-352 PDVATIDEKT
+352 TDVATIDEKT

-370 GEVTFAA
+370 GEVTFTA
-377 EFGGERIS
+377 EFGEERIS
-385 IDLHVRKPVIYF
+385 IDLRVRKPVIYF

-406 IADECVYGSMYF
+406 IADECIYGNMYF
-418 EYSGEEMTGRLVPF
+418 EMTGRLVPL

-444 GSENLNRF
+444 GSENRSRF

-466 ENGVITFSE
+466 ENGMITFSLSKN
-475 FEKGVRKNV
+475 EKGVRKNV
-484 KVIAEAKDS
+484 KVTAEAKDS

-498 SIRREYN
+498 SIKREYN
-505 FTVMYGVNVKTADEL
+505 FTVMYGVNVETADEL
-520 TKAVNEEIDGKD
+520 TKAVNEEIDGN
-532 GKKYKYEV
+532 KYEV
-540 FMRNDITIRS
+540 FLRNDITIRS
-550 IRYTEQDTSK
+550 IRYTEADTRNISGE
-560 LNVSS
+560 
-565 SDKGDETRTWFNA
+565 KGEEIRTWCNA
-578 PLTLTTSLYGNGY
+578 PLKLTTSLYGNGH

-596 HKDFDKATDKANIMG
+596 HRDYDDPTEKPNIMG
-611 SNIFMLKGQEDKNE
+611 SNILVMDGPQGKDA
-625 PRVLLRNVKVKS
+625 PRVLLRNVKIKS
-637 SELPKENS
+637 SELPKNNT
-645 FASNDFVGIGVQTM
+645 FANKDFVGIGVETK

-674 CMRIGGYD
+674 CMRVGGYD
-682 NQEKAVEKGDFAET
+682 NEEEAIKKGDFAET

-738 FSSGDDNEE
+738 FSSGDNNEE

-764 QDIDLDLVG
+764 QDVDLDLVG
-773 RITSNEAIDN
+773 GITNNEAIDN

-809 YMHCGMLFS
+809 YMHCGMMFS
-818 GLNHENRVTVTGAL
+818 GLYYKNRITVTGAI

-843 ISELVEEVNKVLA
+843 ISELVEETNKVLA

-889 GLYKL
+889 ELYKL

>member
-30 TPDITVASVAIVDP
+30 TPDITVASIAIVDP

-113 TFDVVAKT
+113 TFDIVAKT

-142 YIVYKDAKQLDGM
+142 YIVYKDVKLGET

-178 LEYVTWESSDKN
+178 LEYVTWESNDKH

-234 VQITVRGGVFPTAL
+234 VQITVRGGVFPMAL
-248 KYVHTDSV
+248 KYVHTDV

-268 VKSQNATLESGTI
+268 VKSQNATLESDVI

-301 RKVESETSIVFE
+301 RKVESENSIVFE

-320 NTVIVGKVPYKL
+320 STVIVGKVPYKL

-342 ASGARYYSSN
+342 ASGARYDSKN

-370 GEVTFAA
+370 GEVTFTA
-377 EFGGERIS
+377 EFGEESIS

-406 IADECVYGSMYF
+406 IADECVYGNMYF
-418 EYSGEEMTGRLVPF
+418 EYSGEEMTGRLVPV

-444 GSENLNRF
+444 GRENRSRF

-466 ENGVITFSE
+466 ENGMITFSE

-484 KVIAEAKDS
+484 KVTAEAKDS

-498 SIRREYN
+498 SIKREYN
-505 FTVMYGVNVKTADEL
+505 FTVMYGVNVETADEL
-520 TKAVNEEIDGKD
+520 TKAVNEEIDGK
-532 GKKYKYEV
+532 KYEV
-540 FMRNDITIRS
+540 FLRNDITIRS
-550 IRYTEQDTSK
+550 IRYTESDTSGI
-560 LNVSS
+560 LG
-565 SDKGDETRTWFNA
+565 DKGKEIRTWCNA
-578 PLTLTTSLYGNGY
+578 PLKLTTSLYGNGH

-596 HKDFDKATDKANIMG
+596 HRDYDDPTAKPNIMG
-611 SNIFMLKGQEDKNE
+611 SNILVMDGPQGKDA
-625 PRVLLRNVKVKS
+625 PRVLLRNVKIKS
-637 SELPKENS
+637 SELPKDNT
-645 FASNDFVGIGVQTM
+645 FASKDFVGIGVETK

-674 CMRIGGYD
+674 CMRVGSYD
-682 NQEKAVEKGDFAET
+682 NEEEAVKKGDFAET

-715 TFKNQRVVMKNCV
+715 TYKNQRVVMKNCV
-728 YGQAASPSVG
+728 YGQAASPTVG
-738 FSSGDDNEE
+738 FSSGDDNKE

-764 QDIDLDLVG
+764 LDVDLNLVG
-773 RITSNEAIDN
+773 GITNNDLIDN
-783 LLKEVI
+783 TLKEVI
-789 QKGLS
+789 KKGLD
-794 GKRYEHLFVKDSGVR
+794 GKRFEHLFVKDSGAR

-818 GLNHENRVTVTGAL
+818 GLAHKNRITVTGAL
-832 EENGFDHEEIQ
+832 EENGFDHEEIKLE
-843 ISELVEEVNKVLA
+843 ELVEGVAFLA
-856 STLKGKLN
+856 NYLN

-889 GLYKL
+889 ELYKL

>member
-30 TPDITVASVAIVDP
+30 TPDITVASIAIVDP
-44 DFYQDVDNVS
+44 DFYQDVDSVS

-142 YIVYKDAKQLDGM
+142 YIVYKDVKLGEM
-155 PGIDITTDEIIRLE
+155 PNIDITTDEIIRLE

-268 VKSQNATLESGTI
+268 VKSQNATLKSDVI
-281 VFSGKTGYAVL
+281 VFSGTGYAVL

-301 RKVESETSIVFE
+301 RKVESENSIVFE

-320 NTVIVGKVPYKL
+320 STVIVGKVPYKL

-352 PDVATIDEKT
+352 TDVATIDEKT
-362 GLITAISS
+362 GLITALSS
-370 GEVTFAA
+370 GEVTFTA
-377 EFGGERIS
+377 EYGGESIS

-406 IADECVYGSMYF
+406 IADECVYGSFYF
-418 EYSGEEMTGRLVPF
+418 KYSSDGKIDGLTNT
-432 RQIKVVAPEDLT
+432 RQLKVVAPNELT
-444 GSENLNRF
+444 GKENLSRF
-452 KWSVVSDGDIATID
+452 KWKVVSEGDIATID
-466 ENGVITFSE
+466 ENGVITITISE
-475 FEKGVRKNV
+475 SEKGVRKNV
-484 KVIAEAKDS
+484 KVVAEAKDS

-498 SIRREYN
+498 SIKREYN
-505 FTVMYGVNVKTADEL
+505 FTVMYGVNVETADEL
-520 TKAVNEEIDGKD
+520 TKAVNKEIDGK
-532 GKKYKYEV
+532 KYEV
-540 FMRNDITIRS
+540 FLRNDITIRS
-550 IRYTEQDTSK
+550 ERYTEQDTSK

-565 SDKGDETRTWFNA
+565 TEKGEEIRTWFNA

-611 SNIFMLKGQEDKNE
+611 SNIFMLKGQEDKNA

-637 SELPKENS
+637 SELPKESS

-666 CVIENAMY
+666 CIIENAMY

-682 NQEKAVEKGDFAET
+682 NQKKAVEKGDFAET

-738 FSSGDDNEE
+738 FSSGDNDKE

-764 QDIDLDLVG
+764 QDVDLDLVG
-773 RITSNEAIDN
+773 GITNNEAIDN

-789 QKGLS
+789 QRGLR

-809 YMHCGMLFS
+809 YMHCGMMFS
-818 GLNHENRVTVTGAL
+818 GLTHENRVTVTGAL

-843 ISELVEEVNKVLA
+843 ISELVEETNKVLA
-856 STLKGKLN
+856 SQLKGKLN
-864 PVTFYGYTDES
+864 PVTFYGYIDES

>member
-132 EIKSDVARSA
+132 EIKSDVAKSA
-142 YIVYKDAKQLDGM
+142 YIVYKDVKLGET

-178 LEYVTWESSDKN
+178 LEYVTWESNDKH

-248 KYVHTDSV
+248 KYVHTDNSV

-268 VKSQNATLESGTI
+268 VKSQNATLESDAI

-320 NTVIVGKVPYKL
+320 STVIVGKVPYKL

-352 PDVATIDEKT
+352 TDVATIDEKT

-370 GEVTFAA
+370 GEVTFTA
-377 EFGGERIS
+377 EFGEERIS
-385 IDLHVRKPVIYF
+385 IDLRVRKPVIYF

-406 IADECVYGSMYF
+406 IADECIYGNMYF
-418 EYSGEEMTGRLVPF
+418 EYLGEEMTGRLVPF

-444 GSENLNRF
+444 GNENRSRF
-452 KWSVVSDGDIATID
+452 KWSVVSDDNIATKID

-484 KVIAEAKDS
+484 KVVAEAKDS

-498 SIRREYN
+498 SIKREYN
-505 FTVMYGVNVKTADEL
+505 FTVMYGVNVATADEL
-520 TKAVNEEIDGKD
+520 TKAVNEEIDGK
-532 GKKYKYEV
+532 KYEV
-540 FMRNDITIRS
+540 FLRNDITIRS
-550 IRYTEQDTSK
+550 IRYTEADTRNISGE
-560 LNVSS
+560 
-565 SDKGDETRTWFNA
+565 KGEEIRTWCNA
-578 PLTLTTSLYGNGY
+578 PLKLTTSLYGNGH

-596 HKDFDKATDKANIMG
+596 HRDYDDPTAKPNIMG
-611 SNIFMLKGQEDKNE
+611 SNILVMDGPQDKDA
-625 PRVLLRNVKVKS
+625 PRVLLRNVKIKS
-637 SELPKENS
+637 SELPKNNT
-645 FASNDFVGIGVQTM
+645 FANKDFVGIGVETK

-674 CMRIGGYD
+674 CMRVGGYD
-682 NQEKAVEKGDFAET
+682 NEEDAIKKGDFTET

-738 FSSGDDNEE
+738 FSSGDNNEE

-764 QDIDLDLVG
+764 QDVDLDLVG
-773 RITSNEAIDN
+773 GITNNEAIDN

-809 YMHCGMLFS
+809 YMHCGMMFS
-818 GLNHENRVTVTGAL
+818 GLYYKNRITVTGAI

-843 ISELVEEVNKVLA
+843 ISELVEETNKVLA

-889 GLYKL
+889 ELYKL

>member
-30 TPDITVASVAIVDP
+30 TPDITVASIAIVDP
-44 DFYQDVDNVS
+44 DFYQDVDSVS

-169 ACAHPIDVD
+169 ACAHPIDVN

-268 VKSQNATLESGTI
+268 VKSQNATLESGAI

-301 RKVESETSIVFE
+301 RKVESENSIVFE

-320 NTVIVGKVPYKL
+320 STVIVGKVPYKL

-352 PDVATIDEKT
+352 TDVATIDEKT

-370 GEVTFAA
+370 GEVTFTA
-377 EFGGERIS
+377 EFGEERIS
-385 IDLHVRKPVIYF
+385 IDLRVRKPVIYF

-611 SNIFMLKGQEDKNE
+611 SNIFMLKGQEDKNA

>member
-30 TPDITVASVAIVDP
+30 TPDITVASIAIVDP

-113 TFDVVAKT
+113 TFDIVAKT

-142 YIVYKDAKQLDGM
+142 YIVYKDVKLGET

-248 KYVHTDSV
+248 KYVHTDV
-256 SLSSIGA
+256 SLSEIGA

-268 VKSQNATLESGTI
+268 VKSQNATLESGAI
-281 VFSGKTGYAVL
+281 VFGGKTGYAVL
-292 EKGGKTMTL
+292 EKGGKTMML

-320 NTVIVGKVPYKL
+320 STVIVGKVPYKL

-342 ASGARYYSSN
+342 TSGARYCSLN

-370 GEVTFAA
+370 GEVTFTAK
-377 EFGGERIS
+377 FGEEIIS
-385 IDLHVRKPVIYF
+385 IDLRVRKPVIYF

-406 IADECVYGSMYF
+406 IADECVYGNMYF

-444 GSENLNRF
+444 GSENLSRF

-466 ENGVITFSE
+466 ENGMITFSE

-484 KVIAEAKDS
+484 KVTAEAKDS

-498 SIRREYN
+498 SIKREYN
-505 FTVMYGVNVKTADEL
+505 FTVMYGVNVETADEL
-520 TKAVNEEIDGKD
+520 TKAVNEEIDGK
-532 GKKYKYEV
+532 KYEV
-540 FMRNDITIRS
+540 FLRNDITIRS
-550 IRYTEQDTSK
+550 IRYTEADTSGI
-560 LNVSS
+560 SGE
-565 SDKGDETRTWFNA
+565 KGEETRTWCNA
-578 PLTLTTSLYGNGY
+578 PLRLTTSLYGNGH

-596 HKDFDKATDKANIMG
+596 HRDYDDPTAKPNIMG
-611 SNIFMLKGQEDKNE
+611 SNILVMDGPQGKDA
-625 PRVLLRNVKVKS
+625 PRVLLRNVKIKS
-637 SELPKENS
+637 SELPKNNT
-645 FASNDFVGIGVQTM
+645 FASKDFVGIGVETK

-674 CMRIGGYD
+674 CMRVGSYD
-682 NQEKAVEKGDFAET
+682 NEEEAINKGDFAET

-715 TFKNQRVVMKNCV
+715 TYKNQRVVMKNCV

-764 QDIDLDLVG
+764 QDVDLDLVG
-773 RITSNEAIDN
+773 GITNNDAIDN
-783 LLKEVI
+783 ILKEVI
-789 QKGLS
+789 QKGLQ

-832 EENGFDHEEIQ
+832 EENGFDHVEIKLN
-843 ISELVEEVNKVLA
+843 ELVAEISPGAAIIVGN
-856 STLKGKLN
+856 LK

-889 GLYKL
+889 ELYKL

>member
-113 TFDVVAKT
+113 TFDIVAKT

-126 TDRCRF
+126 TGRCRF

-142 YIVYKDAKQLDGM
+142 YIVYKDVKLGET

-268 VKSQNATLESGTI
+268 VKSQNATLESGAI

-292 EKGGKTMTL
+292 EKGGKTMML

-320 NTVIVGKVPYKL
+320 STVIVGKVPYKL

-352 PDVATIDEKT
+352 TDVATIDEKT

-370 GEVTFAA
+370 GEVTFTA
-377 EFGGERIS
+377 EFGEESIS
-385 IDLHVRKPVIYF
+385 IDLRVRKPVIYF

-406 IADECVYGSMYF
+406 IADECIYGNMYF
-418 EYSGEEMTGRLVPF
+418 EEMTGRLVPF

-452 KWSVVSDGDIATID
+452 KWSVVSDGGIATID
-466 ENGVITFSE
+466 ENGMITFSE

-484 KVIAEAKDS
+484 KVTAEAKDS

-498 SIRREYN
+498 SIKREYN
-505 FTVMYGVNVKTADEL
+505 FTVMYGVNVETADEL
-520 TKAVNEEIDGKD
+520 TKAVNEEIDGK
-532 GKKYKYEV
+532 KYEV
-540 FMRNDITIRS
+540 FLRNDITIRS
-550 IRYTEQDTSK
+550 IRYTEADTSGI
-560 LNVSS
+560 SGE
-565 SDKGDETRTWFNA
+565 KGEETRTWCNA
-578 PLTLTTSLYGNGY
+578 PLRLSTSLYGNGH

-596 HKDFDKATDKANIMG
+596 HRDYDDPTAKPNIMG
-611 SNIFMLKGQEDKNE
+611 SNILVMDGPQGKDA
-625 PRVLLRNVKVKS
+625 PRVLLRNVKIKS
-637 SELPKENS
+637 SELPKSNT
-645 FASNDFVGIGVQTM
+645 FASKDFVGIGVETK

-674 CMRIGGYD
+674 CMRVGSYD
-682 NQEKAVEKGDFAET
+682 NEEEAINKGDFAET

-715 TFKNQRVVMKNCV
+715 TYKNQRVVMKNCV

-764 QDIDLDLVG
+764 QDVDLDLVG
-773 RITSNEAIDN
+773 GITNNDAIDN
-783 LLKEVI
+783 ILKEVI
-789 QKGLS
+789 QKGLQ

-832 EENGFDHEEIQ
+832 EENGFDHAEIKLN
-843 ISELVEEVNKVLA
+843 ELVAEISPGAAIIVGN
-856 STLKGKLN
+856 LK

-889 GLYKL
+889 ELYKL